1 MATRRKRQVRSAR
14 RRARLSESLAELPS
28 ATLSIIDRVPWRGE
42 VPTEPLPIQQHQLR
56 RTPYRDPRIR
66 AAAQEHDVRVAMDL
80 ALSVGEVLLRCG
92 AGAAQVEASI
102 IAVAMAAGVE
112 NLEIDITVQS
122 ILLQVT
128 GDSGRVIARLRVVR
142 APRWDLGRLAMI
154 HRLIDALVSSD
165 ITVAEATEEI
175 ARINRTPRTWSQWVV
190 TAATGFLA
198 AGVASVLGAGIL
210 AMVLCALT
218 SMAVNWLLTRLRRHP
233 IPDFYLNAV
242 GGFVATVLA
251 YAAYVLGFEG
261 WLDLSPSDFAAIV
274 AGGIVALLPARSIAA
289 AIEDVITGYP
299 VTGTA
304 RIAAVLMH
312 TLGLIIGVAVALSVS
327 VWAGSAL
334 GFAVSPPSVERMAST
349 SAGIISVITGSAVI
363 GLAGAV
369 TMQSQRRFLVPSA
382 ALTVLTVLVVGRLT
396 GTLGMGRLTA
406 VALTSI
412 VLGFFGRLIALRFNA
427 PAMVLTI
434 PATLGLLPGLAI
446 FVGLYRL
453 IVKAG
458 SELSSE
464 LTVQVGVAALATSL
478 GVLVAMATGSI
489 LGDLLAAPL
498 DRRVWQRRA
507 HGFVEEQRP

>member
-1 MATRRKRQVRSAR
+1 M
-14 RRARLSESLAELPS
+14 
-28 ATLSIIDRVPWRGE
+28 
-42 VPTEPLPIQQHQLR
+42 
-56 RTPYRDPRIR
+56 
-66 AAAQEHDVRVAMDL
+66 
-80 ALSVGEVLLRCG
+80 
-92 AGAAQVEASI
+92 
-102 IAVAMAAGVE
+102 
-112 NLEIDITVQS
+112 
-122 ILLQVT
+122 
-128 GDSGRVIARLRVVR
+128 
-142 APRWDLGRLAMI
+142 
-154 HRLIDALVSSD
+154 
-165 ITVAEATEEI
+165 
-175 ARINRTPRTWSQWVV
+175 
-190 TAATGFLA
+190 
-198 AGVASVLGAGIL
+198 
-210 AMVLCALT
+210 
-218 SMAVNWLLTRLRRHP
+218 
-233 IPDFYLNAV
+233 
-242 GGFVATVLA
+242 LA

-334 GFAVSPPSVERMAST
+334 GFAVSPPSVERMASA